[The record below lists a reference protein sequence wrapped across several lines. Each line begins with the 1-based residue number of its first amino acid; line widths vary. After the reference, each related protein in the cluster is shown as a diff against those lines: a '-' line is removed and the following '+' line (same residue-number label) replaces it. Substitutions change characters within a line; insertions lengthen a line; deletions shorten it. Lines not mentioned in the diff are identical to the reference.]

1 MKSITKLSDEII
13 NTLDSNKTYTHL
25 STIVKE
31 LIENSIDAKASKISI
46 KLLKGG
52 LELIEVK
59 DDDVGMSRE
68 TLEKLCQRFSS
79 TKIDS
84 YNDLNSLETFGF
96 RGEALSILSYISTL
110 TIISRDKN
118 SDIGYQAVFIN
129 GKIDKKNNIK
139 NIVCNIGTVIQA
151 QNIFYNNP
159 IRLNYYTKNKND
171 ELEDIINTS
180 AKIAFHF
187 IHISFSLCTDNNRNN
202 IFITNGLSNDI
213 KNENEIL
220 ELRKKL
226 ANKLFNQ
233 DLSDGFFKFD
243 NNEVDNNNLNN
254 ASSGIAF
261 NLKTINNNMKNF
273 KFICYHTKPSNYI
286 KKSKLI
292 IFINNR
298 LVKINSLKKIF
309 NDTYNKFLVKKGNFF
324 AYLSINCPPEL
335 LDVNVKANKSEVFF
349 QNEDQLLENFGNL
362 LESVLREEINSK
374 NYYAGE
380 YKGFGIDNKKENEL
394 LFDEIK
400 DKKNIYAKDKIRVD
414 NRNISIERYL
424 SLKKI
429 DSKTRPKLANNEDIE
444 INNDNNN
451 KGLNLG
457 KLNDNDFYFIQK
469 KIEKE
474 NELTFANIILKEI
487 YQNLF
492 LQEKEL
498 KEFNKNEN
506 KREIEKDKGNFE
518 EEKSEKDKD
527 NNNELID
534 EEENKINL
542 GLNNIFKQGIYVGFI
557 KSNLNFTLQNHT
569 SIYLINT
576 RVLLQEYFFYQLL
589 ISHNGLNSF
598 VETIKLNSESFSLE
612 NLFSFISNQFRDN
625 IEQKK
630 HSEIM
635 FQNIDY
641 VKTNIIPTI
650 KVLMKGIAG
659 FNENNI
665 IDEIKIINFFNNDKF
680 IMFCLDYIPL
690 LYFSIIEHIYF
701 LQEEKSSIQEN
712 KNINCI
718 IDLIKIISYYYAT
731 AYIQFLQKENEEF
744 INIFYRDIILYDIK
758 VDKNFALRKKLKP
771 QEICEKL
778 IDTETLY
785 TVFERC

>member
-1 MKSITKLSDEII
+1 MKSIHKLSDEII
-13 NTLDSNKTYTHL
+13 NTLDSNKTFTHL

-31 LIENSIDAKASKISI
+31 LIENSIDAKASKINI

-59 DDDVGMSRE
+59 DDGVGMSKE

-79 TKIDS
+79 TKIES
-84 YNDLNSLETFGF
+84 YNDLSTLETFGF

-139 NIVCNIGTVIQA
+139 SIVCNIGTVIQV

-159 IRLNYYTKNKND
+159 IRLNYYTKNKNE

-180 AKIAFHF
+180 AKLAFHF

-202 IFITNGLSNDI
+202 IFITNGITD
-213 KNENEIL
+213 ENKSESDIL

-243 NNEVDNNNLNN
+243 NNEVPQDSTNSNI
-254 ASSGIAF
+254 SSGIAF
-261 NLKTINNNMKNF
+261 NLKTINNTMKNF
-273 KFICYHTKPSNYI
+273 KFVCYHTKPSNYI

-324 AYLSINCPPEL
+324 AYLSITCPPEL

-349 QNEDQLLENFGNL
+349 QNEEQLLENFGNL

-380 YKGFGIDNKKENEL
+380 YKGFDSENKKDNEL
-394 LFDEIK
+394 LFDEVK
-400 DKKNIYAKDKIRVD
+400 DKKNIYAKDKIRID
-414 NRNISIERYL
+414 NKNISIERFL
-424 SLKKI
+424 SLRKI
-429 DSKTRPKLANNEDIE
+429 DSKTRPKPKDINCNGEGNSHLDNNDE
-444 INNDNNN
+444 IN
-451 KGLNLG
+451 L
-457 KLNDNDFYFIQK
+457 IQK
-469 KIEKE
+469 KID
-474 NELTFANIILKEI
+474 NDNQLTFANIILKEI
-487 YQNLF
+487 YENLF
-492 LQEKEL
+492 LQEKDIN
-498 KEFNKNEN
+498 NKTN
-506 KREIEKDKGNFE
+506 KK
-518 EEKSEKDKD
+518 EEKKSESEGDSV
-527 NNNELID
+527 D
-534 EEENKINL
+534 EEENKINIA
-542 GLNNIFKQGIYVGFI
+542 LNNIFKQGAYIGFI
-557 KSNLNFTLQNHT
+557 KDSLFFNLQYQT

-589 ISHNGLNSF
+589 ISHNESNSF
-598 VETIKLNSESFSLE
+598 VEKIKLNSNSFSLE
-612 NLFSFISNQFRDN
+612 NLFIFISKQFDDN
-625 IEQKK
+625 LEKK
-630 HSEIM
+630 NHAEIM
-635 FQNIDY
+635 LQNIDY
-641 VKTNIIPTI
+641 INSQIIPIAKILT
-650 KVLMKGIAG
+650 KGIIG
-659 FNENNI
+659 FDNNNI
-665 IDEIKIINFFNNDKF
+665 IKEMKIVNFFKNNNF
-680 IMFCLDYIPL
+680 IIFCLDYIPL
-690 LYFSIIEHIYF
+690 IYFSIIEHIYF
-701 LQEEKSSIQEN
+701 FREEKSNIQEN

-731 AYIQFLQKENEEF
+731 AYVEFLKKENEEF
-744 INIFYRDIILYDIK
+744 INIFFRDIILYDIK

>member
-1 MKSITKLSDEII
+1 MKSLNKLSEEII

-59 DDDVGMSRE
+59 DDGTGMSRE

-79 TKIDS
+79 TKIES

-110 TIISRDKN
+110 TIITRDKN

-129 GKIDKKNNIK
+129 GKIDKKNNMK

-171 ELEDIINTS
+171 ELEDIINTA

-202 IFITNGLSNDI
+202 IFITNGLSNDC
-213 KNENEIL
+213 KDENQIL

-226 ANKLFNQ
+226 ASKLFNQ
-233 DLSDGFFKFD
+233 DLSDGFYKFD
-243 NNEVDNNNLNN
+243 NENDNGLNSTN
-254 ASSGIAF
+254 SGIAF
-261 NLKTINNNMKNF
+261 NLQTINNTMKNF
-273 KFICYHTKPSNYI
+273 KFVCYHTKPSNYI

-324 AYLSINCPPEL
+324 AYLSIYCPPNL
-335 LDVNVKANKSEVFF
+335 IDVNVKANKSEVFF

-380 YKGFGIDNKKENEL
+380 YKGFDTDKKKDNEL
-394 LFDEIK
+394 LFDEAK

-429 DSKTRPKLANNEDIE
+429 DSKTRPKPPSNDETNENNKDNFKNSYNNNE
-444 INNDNNN
+444 
-451 KGLNLG
+451 
-457 KLNDNDFYFIQK
+457 YYSIQK

-474 NELTFANIILKEI
+474 NELSFANIVLKEI

-492 LQEKEL
+492 LQEKEII
-498 KEFNKNEN
+498 KQKNEDN
-506 KREIEKDKGNFE
+506 KLDIEKENN
-518 EEKSEKDKD
+518 EEKKSDGENDDD
-527 NNNELID
+527 NNSIE
-534 EEENKINL
+534 EEENKINIA
-542 GLNNIFKQGIYVGFI
+542 LNNIFKQGVYVGFI
-557 KSNLNFTLQNHT
+557 KNNLNFTLQYQT
-569 SIYLINT
+569 SIYLVNS

-589 ISHNGLNSF
+589 ISHNGLNSY
-598 VETIKLNSESFSLE
+598 VETIRLNSDSFSLK
-612 NLFSFISNQFRDN
+612 NLFTFISNQFSDSQEHKN
-625 IEQKK
+625 
-630 HSEIM
+630 HSDTM
-635 FQNIDY
+635 LKNIDY
-641 VKTNIIPTI
+641 INSNIIPTA
-650 KVLMKGIAG
+650 KVLTKGILD
-659 FNENNI
+659 FDDNNI
-665 IDEIKIINFFNNDKF
+665 INEIKIINFFKNDKF
-680 IMFCLDYIPL
+680 IVFCLDYIPL
-690 LYFSIIEHIYF
+690 IYFSIIEHIYF
-701 LQEEKSSIQEN
+701 SKEEKTNIQEN

-718 IDLIKIISYYYAT
+718 IDLIKIICYYYAT
-731 AYIQFLQKENEEF
+731 AYLEFLNQQDEEF
-744 INIFYRDIILYDIK
+744 NNIFFSYIILYDIK
-758 VDKNFALRKKLKP
+758 VDKNFSLRKKLKP

>member
-1 MKSITKLSDEII
+1 MTSIHKLSDETI
-13 NTLDSNKTYTHL
+13 NTLDSNKTFTHL

-31 LIENSIDAKASKISI
+31 LIENSIDAKATKINI

-59 DDDVGMSRE
+59 DDGVGMNKK

-79 TKIDS
+79 TKIES
-84 YNDLNSLETFGF
+84 YNDLSTLETFGF

-139 NIVCNIGTVIQA
+139 NIVCNIGTVIQV

-159 IRLNYYTKNKND
+159 IRLNYYSKNKNE

-180 AKIAFHF
+180 AKLAFHF
-187 IHISFSLCTDNNRNN
+187 IYISFSLCTDNNRNN
-202 IFITNGLSNDI
+202 IFITNGIS
-213 KNENEIL
+213 NENKSGSDIL

-226 ANKLFNQ
+226 VNKLFNQ

-243 NNEVDNNNLNN
+243 NNEVPQDNNNV
-254 ASSGIAF
+254 SSGIAF
-261 NLKTINNNMKNF
+261 NLKTLNNSMKNF
-273 KFICYHTKPSNYI
+273 KFTCYHTKPSNYI

-309 NDTYNKFLVKKGNFF
+309 NDIYNKFLVKKGNFF
-324 AYLSINCPPEL
+324 AYLSITCPPEL

-349 QNEDQLLENFGNL
+349 QNEEQLLENFGNL

-380 YKGFGIDNKKENEL
+380 YKGFDSENKKENEL
-394 LFDEIK
+394 LYDEVK
-400 DKKNIYAKDKIRVD
+400 DKKNIYAKDKIRID
-414 NRNISIERYL
+414 NKNISIERYL
-424 SLKKI
+424 SLRKI
-429 DSKTRPKLANNEDIE
+429 DSKTRPKPTDINDINGEGNNQLN
-444 INNDNNN
+444 NNDEIR
-451 KGLNLG
+451 L
-457 KLNDNDFYFIQK
+457 IQK
-469 KIEKE
+469 KIDY
-474 NELTFANIILKEI
+474 NNQLTFANRILKEI
-487 YQNLF
+487 YENLF
-492 LQEKEL
+492 LQENDIN
-498 KEFNKNEN
+498 NKTHKKGEEN
-506 KREIEKDKGNFE
+506 
-518 EEKSEKDKD
+518 SEKEDD
-527 NNNELID
+527 SFD

-542 GLNNIFKQGIYVGFI
+542 ALNNIFKQGVYIGFI
-557 KSNLNFTLQNHT
+557 KDSLYFNLQYQT
-569 SIYLINT
+569 SIYIINT

-589 ISHNGLNSF
+589 ISHNGFNSL
-598 VETIKLNSESFSLE
+598 VEKIKLNSDCFSLK
-612 NLFSFISNQFRDN
+612 NLFIFISQQFYDN
-625 IEQKK
+625 IEKKTHADIMLQK
-630 HSEIM
+630 
-635 FQNIDY
+635 IDY
-641 VKTNIIPTI
+641 INSQIIPIAKILT
-650 KVLMKGIAG
+650 KGIIG
-659 FNENNI
+659 FGDNNI
-665 IDEIKIINFFNNDKF
+665 IKEIKIVNFFKNNNF
-680 IMFCLDYIPL
+680 IIFCLDYIPL
-690 LYFSIIEHIYF
+690 IYFSIIEHIYF
-701 LQEEKSSIQEN
+701 FREEKSNIQEN

-731 AYIQFLQKENEEF
+731 AYVEFLKKENYEF
-744 INIFYRDIILYDIK
+744 INIFFRDIILYDIK
-758 VDKNFALRKKLKP
+758 VDKNFALRKMIKP

>member
-1 MKSITKLSDEII
+1 MKSIHKLSDEII
-13 NTLDSNKTYTHL
+13 NTLDSNKTFTHL

-31 LIENSIDAKASKISI
+31 LIENSIDAKASKINI

-59 DDDVGMSRE
+59 DDGVGMSKE

-79 TKIDS
+79 TKIES
-84 YNDLNSLETFGF
+84 YNDLSTLETFGF

-139 NIVCNIGTVIQA
+139 SIVCNIGTVIQV

-159 IRLNYYTKNKND
+159 IRLNYYTKNKNE

-180 AKIAFHF
+180 AKLAFHF

-202 IFITNGLSNDI
+202 IFITNGITD
-213 KNENEIL
+213 ENKSESDIL

-243 NNEVDNNNLNN
+243 NNEVPQDSTNSNI
-254 ASSGIAF
+254 SSGIAF
-261 NLKTINNNMKNF
+261 NLKTINNTMKNF
-273 KFICYHTKPSNYI
+273 KFVCYHTKPSNYI

-324 AYLSINCPPEL
+324 AYLSITCPPEL

-349 QNEDQLLENFGNL
+349 QNEEQLLENFGNL

-380 YKGFGIDNKKENEL
+380 YKGFDSENKKDNEL
-394 LFDEIK
+394 LFDEVK
-400 DKKNIYAKDKIRVD
+400 DKKNIYAKDKIRID
-414 NRNISIERYL
+414 NKNISIERFL
-424 SLKKI
+424 SLRKI
-429 DSKTRPKLANNEDIE
+429 DSKTRPKPKDINCNGEGNSHLDNNDE
-444 INNDNNN
+444 IN
-451 KGLNLG
+451 L
-457 KLNDNDFYFIQK
+457 IQK
-469 KIEKE
+469 KID
-474 NELTFANIILKEI
+474 NDNQLTFANIILKEI
-487 YQNLF
+487 YENLF
-492 LQEKEL
+492 LQEKDIN
-498 KEFNKNEN
+498 NKTN
-506 KREIEKDKGNFE
+506 KKVEK
-518 EEKSEKDKD
+518 KSESEGDSV
-527 NNNELID
+527 D
-534 EEENKINL
+534 EEENKINIA
-542 GLNNIFKQGIYVGFI
+542 LNNIFKQGAYIGFI
-557 KSNLNFTLQNHT
+557 KDSLFFNLQYQT

-589 ISHNGLNSF
+589 ISHNGNNSF
-598 VETIKLNSESFSLE
+598 VENIKLSSESFSLE
-612 NLFSFISNQFRDN
+612 NLFSFISEQFN
-625 IEQKK
+625 GNNKQKE
-630 HSEIM
+630 HAEIM
-635 FQNIDY
+635 AKKIDY
-641 VKTNIIPTI
+641 IKSNIIPTA
-650 KVLMKGIAG
+650 KVLTKGIIE
-659 FNENNI
+659 FDEN
-665 IDEIKIINFFNNDKF
+665 DIINSIKMVNFFFHDKF
-680 IMFCLDYIPL
+680 IIFCLDYIPL
-690 LYFSIIEHIYF
+690 IYFSIIEHIYF
-701 LQEEKSSIQEN
+701 FKEEKSNIQEN

-718 IDLIKIISYYYAT
+718 IDLIKIISYYYAI
-731 AYIQFLQKENEEF
+731 AYFDYIKNESDEY
-744 INIFYRDIILYDIK
+744 INIFFRDIILYDIQ
-758 VDKNFALRKKLKP
+758 VDKHFLFRKKLQP
-771 QEICEKL
+771 QEIYEKL
-778 IDTETLY
+778 IDTNTLY

>member
-1 MKSITKLSDEII
+1 MKSINKLSEEII
-13 NTLDSNKTYTHL
+13 NTLDSNKTFTHL

-59 DDDVGMSRE
+59 DDGMGMNRE

-79 TKIDS
+79 TKIES

-171 ELEDIINTS
+171 ELEDIINTA

-202 IFITNGLSNDI
+202 IFITNGLSNDNN
-213 KNENEIL
+213 NENDIL

-243 NNEVDNNNLNN
+243 NENDNNINSSN
-254 ASSGIAF
+254 SGIAF
-261 NLKTINNNMKNF
+261 NLKTINNTMKNF
-273 KFICYHTKPSNYI
+273 KFVCYHTKPSNYI

-292 IFINNR
+292 VFINNR

-335 LDVNVKANKSEVFF
+335 LDVNVRANKSEVFF
-349 QNEDQLLENFGNL
+349 QNEEQLLENFGNL

-380 YKGFGIDNKKENEL
+380 YKGFDSDNKKENEI
-394 LFDEIK
+394 LFDEVK
-400 DKKNIYAKDKIRVD
+400 DKKNIYAKDKVRVD

-429 DSKTRPKLANNEDIE
+429 DSKTRPKPSSNNDGNENNE
-444 INNDNNN
+444 NNIKNNYN
-451 KGLNLG
+451 NE
-457 KLNDNDFYFIQK
+457 YYSIQK

-474 NELTFANIILKEI
+474 NELTFANIVLKEI

-492 LQEKEL
+492 LQEKDII
-498 KEFNKNEN
+498 KQKNDEN
-506 KREIEKDKGNFE
+506 KIDIEKEND
-518 EEKSEKDKD
+518 EEKKSDEENDDNDKD
-527 NNNELID
+527 SIE
-534 EEENKINL
+534 EEENKINI
-542 GLNNIFKQGIYVGFI
+542 GLNNIFKQGVYVGFI
-557 KSNLNFTLQNHT
+557 KNNLNFTLQYQT
-569 SIYLINT
+569 SIYLVNS

-589 ISHNGLNSF
+589 ISHNGLNSY
-598 VETIKLNSESFSLE
+598 VETIGLNSDSFSLK
-612 NLFSFISNQFRDN
+612 NLFTFISNQFYDN
-625 IEQKK
+625 IEQKN
-630 HSEIM
+630 HSDTM
-635 FQNIDY
+635 LQKIDY
-641 VKTNIIPTI
+641 INSNIIPTA
-650 KVLMKGIAG
+650 KVLTKGIVG
-659 FNENNI
+659 FNDKNI
-665 IDEIKIINFFNNDKF
+665 INEIKIVNFFKNDKF
-680 IMFCLDYIPL
+680 VVFCLDYIPL
-690 LYFSIIEHIYF
+690 IYFSIIEHIYF
-701 LQEEKSSIQEN
+701 SKEEKSNVQEN

-731 AYIQFLQKENEEF
+731 AYMEFLIKENEEF
-744 INIFYRDIILYDIK
+744 INIFFRDIILYDIK

-771 QEICEKL
+771 QEVCEKL